1 MARAETQRLKLLYLY
16 DYFHRCTDEDH
27 PASIAALQAYLKT
40 LQIPAERNTL
50 YGPAAAAGIW
60 AGPGPGP
67 GGAPLQLL
75 PG

>member
-40 LQIPAERNTL
+40 LQIPAERKTL
-50 YGPAAAAGIW
+50 YTDL
-60 AGPGPGP
+60 
-67 GGAPLQLL
+67 APLRCVAGGLE
-75 PG
+75 GTR